1 MNDSRGRYYVKNTEN
16 GFFNDIAIQFD
27 GVAVLKITGLAN
39 RGKPINIYTAQWI
52 NSQQEDF
59 LITNTDE
66 NNNPVVIREN
76 TDIELTFIVRKK
88 YATNQGGFDVL
99 GTHNAFV
106 EYMTNSDVWIS
117 SMYMQNSYAHCVC
130 LKEYTPTTVN
140 LDRGDNS
147 YMIGT
152 ITLHTLDAP
161 VLGNDNALYKTYFQ
175 ERMTGYY
182 LTNKNRE
189 LAVGS
194 DPYDNQDNFPASCFE
209 FRDNL
214 WRTVLIPSEGLTQMG
229 FTFFVMVNNFH
240 ESIGDFSWGR
250 YNFRLDVMYHNPSEG
265 YYKITPE
272 PLENT

>member
-16 GFFNDIAIQFD
+16 GIFNDIATQFD
-27 GVAVLKITGLAN
+27 GVAVLKITGLSN

-88 YATNQGGFDVL
+88 YATNQSGFDVL

-117 SMYMQNSYAHCVC
+117 STYMQNSYAHCVC

-161 VLGNDNALYKTYFQ
+161 VLGNDNALYKTLISI
-175 ERMTGYY
+175 RGTTGYF
-182 LTNKNRE
+182 
-189 LAVGS
+189 LAKRNGDLAITVESSFTGS
-194 DPYDNQDNFPASCFE
+194 NLDYVTYFE
-209 FRDNL
+209 FKNGLYVTRDVMYGIVKDIGVFVLCNEFENY
-214 WRTVLIPSEGLTQMG
+214 RTG
-229 FTFFVMVNNFH
+229 
-240 ESIGDFSWGR
+240 FSWGV
-250 YNFRLDVMYHNPSEG
+250 YNFRLINISAVNYN
-265 YYKITPE
+265 ITPE